1 MTVDTPYDIMIV
13 GAGIFG
19 VSTAYHLSLQSP
31 HLSILLLDRSPA
43 PPSPAASTD
52 LNKIIRADYS
62 NPLYMTLGFEAIDA
76 WKSLPSFQAAGVHH
90 PSGWIC
96 MDEKDS
102 DSAIRIRQN
111 FHRAGR
117 DDCVVDMTKEEVR
130 QAWGGLLQQTDYSP
144 FATYYFNP
152 SAGWADAGQALQI
165 LTQEAVQRGV
175 RFETGEARRITRDD
189 GCGGAL
195 GVKTADGTVYT
206 ANKIVL
212 ATGAWTSQLMSSIE
226 DELDLPDADR
236 VERQITAAGVCVSHF
251 QLSPAEQERYAQL
264 PVFVYGEQGEVI
276 PPTADG
282 ILKFTSA
289 SSFTNTIRT
298 ASGHEISVPVADQ
311 LQVPQKLQEAH
322 MREIRPRLPE
332 LLEHGRR
339 QPEWYRLC
347 WDAISP
353 SQHPLITPHPDPR
366 LANLYL
372 AVGGSFHSYKFLPTI
387 GRYVVNVLQ
396 GVSNGPEKDAAW
408 AWKTIQPAEKGV
420 HEKLIP
426 TTEFRDLI

>member
-1 MTVDTPYDIMIV
+1 MTVDAPYDILIV

-19 VSTAYHLSLQSP
+19 VSTAYHLSRQSP
-31 HLSILLLDRSPA
+31 QPRVLLLDRSPA

-52 LNKIIRADYS
+52 INKIIRADYS
-62 NPLYMTLGFEAIDA
+62 NPLYMTLGFEALDA
-76 WKSLPSFQAAGVHH
+76 WNSLPSFRAAGVHH

-102 DSAIRIRQN
+102 DTAIRVRQN

-117 DDCVVDMTKEEVR
+117 DDCVVDMTEAEVR
-130 QAWGGLLQQTDYSP
+130 ESWGGLLRQTDCSP
-144 FATYYFNP
+144 FGSYYFNP
-152 SAGWADAGQALQI
+152 SAGWADAGKALQI

-175 RFETGEARRITRDD
+175 RFEIGEARCIMRDD
-189 GCGGAL
+189 TGAL

-206 ANKIVL
+206 AEKIVL
-212 ATGAWTSQLMSSIE
+212 ATSAWTSQLMSSIE
-226 DELDLPDADR
+226 DELDLPEADR

-251 QLSPAEQERYAQL
+251 RLSAAEHERYAQL
-264 PVFVYGEQGEVI
+264 PVFVYGGQGEVI

-282 ILKFTSA
+282 ILKFTTA

-298 ASGHEISVPVADQ
+298 ASGHDISVPVSDQ
-311 LQVPQKLQEAH
+311 LTVPERLQEAH
-322 MREIRPRLPE
+322 LKEIRPRLPE
-332 LLEHGRR
+332 LLDQGRR

-353 SQHPLITPHPDPR
+353 SQHPLITRHPDPR

-387 GRYVVNVLQ
+387 GQYVVNVLQ
-396 GVSNGPEKDAAW
+396 GVSNGPEKDEAW
-408 AWKTIQPAEKGV
+408 AWKTIQPSEKGV

-426 TTEFRDLI
+426 TTEYRDLV

>member
-1 MTVDTPYDIMIV
+1 MTVDAPYDILIV

-31 HLSILLLDRSPA
+31 QPRIVLLDRSPA

-52 LNKIIRADYS
+52 INKIIRADYS
-62 NPLYMTLGFEAIDA
+62 NPLYMTLGFEALEA
-76 WKSLPSFQAAGVHH
+76 WESLPSFQAAGVHH
-90 PSGWIC
+90 PCGWIC

-102 DSAIRIRQN
+102 DTAVRVRQN

-117 DDCVVDMTKEEVR
+117 DDCVVDMTEAEVR
-130 QAWGGLLQQTDYSP
+130 EAWGGLLQQTDCSP
-144 FATYYFNP
+144 FGSYYFNP
-152 SAGWADAGQALQI
+152 SAGWADAGKALQV
-165 LTQEAVQRGV
+165 LTQEAIQRGV
-175 RFETGEARRITRDD
+175 RFEIGEARRITRDNT
-189 GCGGAL
+189 GAL

-206 ANKIVL
+206 ASQIVL
-212 ATGAWTSQLMSSIE
+212 ATSAWTSQLMSSIE
-226 DELDLPDADR
+226 DELDLPEADR

-251 QLSPAEQERYAQL
+251 RLSPAEHERYAQL
-264 PVFVYGEQGEVI
+264 PVFVYGGQGEVI

-282 ILKFTSA
+282 ILKFTTA

-298 ASGHEISVPVADQ
+298 ASGHEISVPVSDQ
-311 LQVPQKLQEAH
+311 LTVPEKMQEAH
-322 MREIRPRLPE
+322 LKEIRPRLPE
-332 LLEHGRR
+332 FLDRGRR

-353 SQHPLITPHPDPR
+353 SQHPLITRHPDSR

-396 GVSNGPEKDAAW
+396 GVSNGPEKDEAW
-408 AWKTIQPAEKGV
+408 AWKTIQPSEKGV

-426 TTEFRDLI
+426 TTEYRDLV